1 MPSRCQTFLTDFRAL
16 TNQLNRASYVG
27 RRIPDYEPEESQE
40 VSWSLLVKRL
50 LTFLFISSS
59 VLRLGVK
66 RLREKNG

>member
-1 MPSRCQTFLTDFRAL
+1 ML
-16 TNQLNRASYVG
+16 VEE
-27 RRIPDYEPEESQE
+27 IPDYEPEESQE